1 MLNGYGRTASSTA
14 DLRFHPTFS
23 GAAPTCVY
31 ILGSVCLSQEKIRR
45 GRATQKD
52 VTSGE
57 LSIQHCPDTKGS
69 YSVTRK
75 RMRRGRGEK
84 NAKGRLSWQSH
95 CSTVNKVTWSKLD
108 ILPPTQQ
115 DDVTSFL
122 TLTYKARV
130 LGRRN
135 ENRKNG
141 SA

>member
-1 MLNGYGRTASSTA
+1 M
-14 DLRFHPTFS
+14 
-23 GAAPTCVY
+23 
-31 ILGSVCLSQEKIRR
+31 
-45 GRATQKD
+45 GRATQKG

-57 LSIQHCPDTKGS
+57 VSTQHCLDTEGS

-75 RMRRGRGEK
+75 RMGRGEK
-84 NAKGRLSWQSH
+84 NASGRLQSH
-95 CSTVNKVTWSKLD
+95 CSTVSKVTWSKLG
-108 ILPPTQQ
+108 ILPPTQR

-122 TLTYKARV
+122 TLTYEARV